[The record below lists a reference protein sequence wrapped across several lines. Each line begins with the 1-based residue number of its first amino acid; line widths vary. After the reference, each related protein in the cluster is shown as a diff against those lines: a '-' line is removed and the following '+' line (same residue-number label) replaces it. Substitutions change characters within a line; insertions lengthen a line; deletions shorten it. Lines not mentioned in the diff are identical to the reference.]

1 MELEKKKENNER
13 LINYGI
19 MKRRDIRILFDQEDY
34 YEPRRANKFWNNN
47 YIKYKNNGDKNRNL
61 SLDEY
66 LNKIGTYLRNII
78 VNLQNSDTWK
88 VQLTIAISFISS
100 KDTEEEHVMHL
111 NKDDIKF
118 TSYNDANELVNKLF
132 KSLHSKYQENLE
144 TSMKGND
151 FNFDSV
157 QLLYFQY
164 HIVNFKHG
172 GSYID
177 SPGWIKK
184 KKATINPKNEDMFSK
199 CSNCCIK
206 LLRN

>member
-1 MELEKKKENNER
+1 ME
-13 LINYGI
+13 I
-19 MKRRDIRILFDQEDY
+19 
-34 YEPRRANKFWNNN
+34 
-47 YIKYKNNGDKNRNL
+47 
-61 SLDEY
+61 
-66 LNKIGTYLRNII
+66 
-78 VNLQNSDTWK
+78 
-88 VQLTIAISFISS
+88 QLTIVINFIFT

-177 SPGWIKK
+177 SPGWIKRK
-184 KKATINPKNEDMFSK
+184 KQQ
-199 CSNCCIK
+199 
-206 LLRN
+206 

>member
-1 MELEKKKENNER
+1 MENSVNNCNK
-13 LINYGI
+13 LYFF
-19 MKRRDIRILFDQEDY
+19 KRYWQ
-34 YEPRRANKFWNNN
+34 RACN
-47 YIKYKNNGDKNRNL
+47 
-61 SLDEY
+61 
-66 LNKIGTYLRNII
+66 
-78 VNLQNSDTWK
+78 
-88 VQLTIAISFISS
+88 A
-100 KDTEEEHVMHL
+100 L
-111 NKDDIKF
+111 NKDNIKF

-172 GSYID
+172 GSCID

>member
-34 YEPRRANKFWNNN
+34 YEPKRANKFWNNN

-118 TSYNDANELVNKLF
+118 TSYYDANELVNKLF

-177 SPGWIKK
+177 SPGWIKRK
-184 KKATINPKNEDMFSK
+184 KQQ
-199 CSNCCIK
+199 
-206 LLRN
+206 